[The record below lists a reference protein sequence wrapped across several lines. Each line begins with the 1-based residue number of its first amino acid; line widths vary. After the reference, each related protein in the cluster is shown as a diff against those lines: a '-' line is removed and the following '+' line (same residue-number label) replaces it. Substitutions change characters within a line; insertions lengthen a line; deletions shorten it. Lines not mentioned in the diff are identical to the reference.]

1 MSESAQA
8 PAAAHTHAH
17 EHAHGHAHEHAHGHG
32 HAEFVEANKTYFD
45 EHADKIEQ
53 EHPQAR
59 QFGLMVVNR
68 MRELYPAVFDK
79 ERTEVLDYA
88 CGIGLVSQ
96 ALRPHVKSVVGVD
109 ISQGSVDVYNKQ
121 AAELG
126 AASQIRA
133 VCAELKGEPGELD
146 GAKFDLI
153 TCSAAYHHIVAIDQ
167 TTRALAALLKPH
179 GVLLV
184 ADLKAAPD
192 GAEIIP
198 STHHHMVPHAHGLS
212 EETVRGVFEGAGLGA
227 FELTDASMPN
237 FMNPEGPELVWF
249 VARGVKPGEG
259 EKA

>member
-1 MSESAQA
+1 MSGSAQA
-8 PAAAHTHAH
+8 PAPAPAAAHA
-17 EHAHGHAHEHAHGHG
+17 HAHGHAHGHG
-32 HAEFVEANKTYFD
+32 HEHAQFVEANKTYFD
-45 EHADKIEQ
+45 EHADKLEE

-59 QFGLMVVNR
+59 QFGLMVVDR

-79 ERTEVLDYA
+79 DRTEVLDYA
-88 CGIGLVSQ
+88 CGIGMVSQ

-121 AAELG
+121 AANLG
-126 AASQIRA
+126 FASQIRA

-153 TCSAAYHHIVAIDQ
+153 TCSAAYHHIVALDE
-167 TTRALAALLKPH
+167 TTRALAALLKPN

-212 EETVRGVFEGAGLGA
+212 EATMRGVFEGAGLRA

-249 VARGVKPGEG
+249 VARGVKPAGGES
-259 EKA
+259 A